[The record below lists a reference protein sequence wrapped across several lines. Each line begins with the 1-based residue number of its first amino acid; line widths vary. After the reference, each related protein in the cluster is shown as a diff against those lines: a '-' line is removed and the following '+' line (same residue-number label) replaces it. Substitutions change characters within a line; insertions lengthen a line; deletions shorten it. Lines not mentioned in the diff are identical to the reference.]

1 MEIAVSLWAEAG
13 LPLART
19 FLTMGQ
25 QGFPLAPEQLAQL
38 TNQPVKDVQLQLE
51 DYLCRY
57 DFATHDDDGLFS
69 LTPAGFAKLN
79 GDARPLPKAVLRAR
93 RTPSR
98 RETPPVRRT
107 YRTHKD
113 SHCYPSV

>member
-19 FLTMGQ
+19 FLAMGQ

-38 TNQPVKDVQLQLE
+38 TGQRVCDVQLQLV

-57 DFATHDDDGLFS
+57 AFATHDNDGLFS
-69 LTPAGFAKLN
+69 LTPAGLAKLN
-79 GDARPLPKAVLRAR
+79 GDARPLPKAVRRVRRPPSRPEPPPAGRTRKAR
-93 RTPSR
+93 RDSSCY
-98 RETPPVRRT
+98 PPV
-107 YRTHKD
+107 
-113 SHCYPSV
+113 